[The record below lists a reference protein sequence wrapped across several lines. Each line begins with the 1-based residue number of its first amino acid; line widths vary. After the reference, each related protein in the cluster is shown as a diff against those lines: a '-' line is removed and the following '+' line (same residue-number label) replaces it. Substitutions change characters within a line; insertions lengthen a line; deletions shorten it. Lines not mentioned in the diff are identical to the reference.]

1 MARRFGPHSPLS
13 PALIILAVLTLLAP
27 AWRTAWADPTPSPT
41 PHPTPAA
48 KSKASEKPDQWSDA
62 RRFFMQLS
70 PVQQQKFFDN
80 LEQWKAMSPE
90 EQALLRDQ
98 DVIRRQRMAQE
109 IQDAIAKSGLN
120 LDDDQREVYALRYS
134 QERRKIE
141 DELRKET
148 QAKRQVM
155 VADMLVRLKAEFS
168 GSQWTPVKTSGSDSG
183 Q

>member
-13 PALIILAVLTLLAP
+13 PALLILAVLMLLAP
-27 AWRTAWADPTPSPT
+27 AWRTAWADPSPSPKPT
-41 PHPTPAA
+41 STPAA
-48 KSKASEKPDQWSDA
+48 KPKASPKPDQWSEA

-70 PVQQQKFFDN
+70 PDQQEKFFVN
-80 LEQWKAMSPE
+80 LEQWKSMSPE

-109 IQDAIAKSGLN
+109 IQDAIAKSGLQLN
-120 LDDDQREVYALRYS
+120 DDQREVYALRYS

-141 DELRKET
+141 EELRKET
-148 QAKRQVM
+148 QAKRQAM

-168 GSQWTPVKTSGSDSG
+168 GSQWTPPQTSGSAG
-183 Q
+183 GR

>member
-1 MARRFGPHSPLS
+1 M
-13 PALIILAVLTLLAP
+13 LTLLAP
-27 AWRTAWADPTPSPT
+27 AWRTARADPVPSPS
-41 PHPTPAA
+41 PHSTPAA
-48 KSKASEKPDQWSDA
+48 KPKASPKTDDWSDA

-70 PVQQQKFFDN
+70 PDQQQKFFDN

-109 IQDAIAKSGLN
+109 IQDAIAKSGLQ

-141 DELRKET
+141 EELRKET
-148 QAKRQVM
+148 QAKRQAM

-168 GSQWTPVKTSGSDSG
+168 GPQWTPVRTTGTAGGK
-183 Q
+183 